1 MRIFDLRSDHSV
13 QLFKN
18 DSGQQRGGVPMMKK
32 KIKFVI
38 RHLVLAFLSLL
49 WLIPIFWLVVTSFSA
64 YKGINTMHFFPTEW
78 SLDNYVQLFFRPDT
92 VANFPAWFRNSMI
105 IGSFSCLISTVF
117 VLMVAYAMSCMR
129 FQARKPLMSFSIIL
143 GMFPGV
149 LSMIAIYFVMKLI
162 GLSNSLTGLVVIYSA
177 GSGLGYLICKGFFD
191 TIPVSLRES
200 ARMEGANELVIFTK
214 IVIPLSRPIIV
225 YTVINSFLAP
235 WMDFVMAKL
244 MIRSKN
250 PFDWTVAMGL
260 FNLVQK
266 TLVGSYFTIFC
277 AGGVMIAI
285 PISALFVIMQRF
297 YVEGITGG
305 AVKG

>member
-1 MRIFDLRSDHSV
+1 
-13 QLFKN
+13 
-18 DSGQQRGGVPMMKK
+18 MMKK

-38 RHLVLAFLSLL
+38 RHLVLAFLSFL
-49 WLIPIFWLVVTSFSA
+49 WLIPIFWLVVTSFSS
-64 YKGINTMHFFPTEW
+64 YKGINTMHFFPTKW
-78 SLDNYVQLFFRPDT
+78 SLDNYAQLFFRPDT

-105 IGSFSCLISTVF
+105 IGIFSCLISTVF

-129 FQARKPLMSFSIIL
+129 FRARKPLMSFSIIL

-200 ARMEGANELVIFTK
+200 AKLEGANELVIFTK

-235 WMDFVMAKL
+235 WMDFVLAKL

-277 AGGVMIAI
+277 AGGIMIAI
-285 PISALFVIMQRF
+285 PISVLFVIMQKF

>member
-1 MRIFDLRSDHSV
+1 
-13 QLFKN
+13 
-18 DSGQQRGGVPMMKK
+18 MKK
-32 KIKFVI
+32 KLKVI
-38 RHLVLAFLSLL
+38 WKHVLLTILSAI
-49 WLIPIFWLVVTSFSA
+49 WLIPIVWLLVTSLSA
-64 YKGINTMHFFPTEW
+64 YKGINTMHFFPEKW
-78 SLDNYVQLFFRPDT
+78 SLDNYAQLFFRPDT

-105 IGSFSCLISTVF
+105 IGVACCIISTSF

-129 FQARKPLMSFSIIL
+129 FRARKPLMSFAIIL

-162 GLSNSLTGLVVIYSA
+162 GLTNSMLGLIVIYSA

-200 ARMEGANELVIFTK
+200 AKLEGASQLTIFTK
-214 IVIPLSRPIIV
+214 IVIPLSKPIIV
-225 YTVINSFLAP
+225 YTVINSFLTP

-250 PFDWTVAMGL
+250 PQDWTVAMGL
-260 FNLVQK
+260 YNLVQR
-266 TLVGSYFTIFC
+266 TLVENYFSVFC
-277 AGGVMIAI
+277 AGGIIVAI
-285 PISALFVIMQRF
+285 PISVLFIIMQKF

>member
-1 MRIFDLRSDHSV
+1 
-13 QLFKN
+13 
-18 DSGQQRGGVPMMKK
+18 MKK
-32 KIKFVI
+32 KLKVI
-38 RHLVLAFLSLL
+38 WKHVLLTILSAI
-49 WLIPIFWLVVTSFSA
+49 WLIPIVWLLVTSLSA
-64 YKGINTMHFFPTEW
+64 YKGINTMHFFPEKW
-78 SLDNYVQLFFRPDT
+78 SLDNYAQLFFRPDT

-105 IGSFSCLISTVF
+105 IGVACCIISTSF

-129 FQARKPLMSFSIIL
+129 FRARKPLMSFAIIL

-162 GLSNSLTGLVVIYSA
+162 GLTNSMLGLIVIYSA

-200 ARMEGANELVIFTK
+200 AKLEGASQLTIFTK
-214 IVIPLSRPIIV
+214 IVIPLSKPIIV
-225 YTVINSFLAP
+225 YTVINSFLTP

-244 MIRSKN
+244 IIRSKN
-250 PFDWTVAMGL
+250 PQDWTVAMGL
-260 FNLVQK
+260 YNLVQR
-266 TLVGSYFTIFC
+266 TLVGNYFSVFC
-277 AGGVMIAI
+277 AGGIIVAI
-285 PISALFVIMQRF
+285 PISVLFIIMQKF